1 MKDYTAV
8 IPMRAGSKGC
18 PGKNERI
25 FSGKPLYQ
33 HTLDQARSAG
43 ITDIVITTDI
53 ASLASQ
59 RFGDG
64 VRILQRP
71 AHLALDETP
80 MDAVLSHFVDSP
92 LCGTDRIILLQVT
105 SPLRKVEDIH
115 EAVALYETGDFD
127 LVLSASAADRTVLKH
142 GMRHGNEFL
151 PLVTASHCFSNRAQL
166 PPVYKPD
173 GGVFIFGKT
182 WFGKHR
188 TLGAGRIGL
197 IESAFQPPMDID
209 TEEDFRKA
217 EILFEAEDR
226 ADGQ

>member
-1 MKDYTAV
+1 MKGYTAV

-25 FSGKPLYQ
+25 FAGKPLYQ

-53 ASLASQ
+53 TGLASQ
-59 RFGDG
+59 TLGDD
-64 VRILQRP
+64 VRILRRP
-71 AHLALDETP
+71 AHLALDETS

-115 EAVALYETGDFD
+115 KAVDLYETGDFD

-142 GMRHGNEFL
+142 GMSHGNEFL
-151 PLVTASHCFSNRAQL
+151 PLVTASYCFSNRAQL

-173 GGVFIFGKT
+173 GGVFIFGMR

-209 TEEDFRKA
+209 TEEDFRNA
-217 EILFEAEDR
+217 EALFEAEDR
-226 ADGQ
+226 TDGR